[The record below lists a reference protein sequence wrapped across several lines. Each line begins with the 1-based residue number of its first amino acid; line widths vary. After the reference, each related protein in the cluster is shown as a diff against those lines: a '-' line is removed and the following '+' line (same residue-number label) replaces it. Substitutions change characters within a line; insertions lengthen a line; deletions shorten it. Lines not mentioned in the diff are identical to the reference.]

1 MQSWLFCLFCKL
13 AIFTRKQVNR
23 RQQTWLLRHNLLTF
37 CFLHRL
43 KVTEPIEYTLVS
55 LTYTKFSQPT
65 TTQPPYLHSLISF
78 ERPRNTRK
86 ERQAW
91 CNLQVKL
98 CDPYLSALR
107 L

>member
-65 TTQPPYLHSLISF
+65 TTHLHTFIASSLSNVLVIL
-78 ERPRNTRK
+78 ERKGRHGVICR
-86 ERQAW
+86 
-91 CNLQVKL
+91 
-98 CDPYLSALR
+98 
-107 L
+107 